1 MTGKYLCTDTCI
13 FPKYGEESYI
23 TVITSGKVMS
33 LKGGETK
40 QGTEV
45 ILETK
50 VDADKQRWTRSRPT
64 SDGYFT
70 LQSKATSGS
79 DLYLASTGDG
89 KLTNGIAEGPP
100 DIPKGINSILLV
112 YSRKLHIEYFFC
124 TAGRWKFDKGTDDY
138 GSLTNGE
145 KTTLAGKWKIPEK
158 GAIDYISSD
167 DEKNVLGLDD
177 KGELKEGED
186 VVGYEVKSM
195 KKIEASKRK
204 FENNDYQLW
213 ERSDTEGDFVLINQV
228 NKDKYYLYANADGE
242 MSVGVKL
249 NTTTKPNPPEPTPE
263 PPPEPPTA
271 GAGFKTIKI
280 SAIFIQLLLLAKL
293 LMM

>member
-1 MTGKYLCTDTCI
+1 MNI
-13 FPKYGEESYI
+13 
-23 TVITSGKVMS
+23 
-33 LKGGETK
+33 
-40 QGTEV
+40 
-45 ILETK
+45 
-50 VDADKQRWTRSRPT
+50 
-64 SDGYFT
+64 
-70 LQSKATSGS
+70 
-79 DLYLASTGDG
+79 
-89 KLTNGIAEGPP
+89 
-100 DIPKGINSILLV
+100 
-112 YSRKLHIEYFFC
+112 FFC
-124 TAGRWKFDKGTDDY
+124 TAGHWKFDKGTNGY
-138 GSLTNGE
+138 GSLTNG
-145 KTTLAGKWKIPEK
+145 KDTTLAGKWKIPEK

-186 VVGYEVKSM
+186 VVGYKVKSM
-195 KKIEASKRK
+195 KRIDASKRK

-213 ERSDTEGDFVLINQV
+213 KRSDTEGDFVLINQV

-249 NTTTKPNPPEPTPE
+249 NTTNKPNPPEPT
-263 PPPEPPTA
+263 PEPPTA

>member
-1 MTGKYLCTDTCI
+1 MNI
-13 FPKYGEESYI
+13 
-23 TVITSGKVMS
+23 
-33 LKGGETK
+33 
-40 QGTEV
+40 
-45 ILETK
+45 
-50 VDADKQRWTRSRPT
+50 
-64 SDGYFT
+64 
-70 LQSKATSGS
+70 
-79 DLYLASTGDG
+79 
-89 KLTNGIAEGPP
+89 
-100 DIPKGINSILLV
+100 
-112 YSRKLHIEYFFC
+112 FFC
-124 TAGRWKFDKGTDDY
+124 TAGHWKFDKGTNGY
-138 GSLTNGE
+138 GSLTNG
-145 KTTLAGKWKIPEK
+145 KDTTLAGKWKIPEK

-186 VVGYEVKSM
+186 VVGYKVKSM
-195 KKIEASKRK
+195 KRIDASKRK

-213 ERSDTEGDFVLINQV
+213 KRSDTEGDFVLINQV

-249 NTTTKPNPPEPTPE
+249 NTTNKPNPPEPTPE